1 MGDELEDPYYHD
13 MDMLST
19 QASNRDFSEHEETP
33 RSKISDLPSA
43 TLEPSSVNAKDGSG
57 SSRQGSEQ
65 SDPGQSP
72 SSLCTILRTALARV
86 GLDDAQETAPAANP
100 FFRRLP
106 PTTPFSVPPSP
117 HFLRELQMCWADP
130 RAFAHHSRDS
140 RLLSTMRNAEEHGLD
155 HMPAVDHCVTALV
168 LSPDGALRDEA
179 RCPSP
184 QCQVTDDLL
193 TWAYDTAACM
203 ARLWNSISVLM
214 LAQAQMLQ
222 PHPVDSSIGDLND
235 ASLQA
240 FASMS
245 RELGRL
251 MSTLVVARRQVW
263 LAQAPLSDD
272 LRGTLRKH
280 PVILGRIFGPAAERA
295 LESRQQQG
303 AHPPPRLRQVL
314 THNQNPDRQCYH
326 LPSPHGGPG
335 FKQRPPSPKSN
346 GARGHERS
354 GLAVGRFTQRQLA
367 YWAAHTTD
375 TWVLTTLS
383 HGYRLQF
390 QRRPPLFSGV
400 RITLVTDPLK
410 ARALCQEIVSL
421 LEKGAITRVK
431 PSEQLD
437 GFYST
442 YFLVRKKEGGF
453 RPVLELK
460 QLNVFLKVL
469 PFHMLRTAEGIKILP
484 YLDDWLICAPSY
496 DRAASTA
503 LTVAH
508 VIALG
513 LTVNLKKS
521 SFTPTQ
527 RAIYTSIRVA
537 SETMVHSHLLA
548 GEPWQLLL
556 RQDLLSQLDG
566 RIWHHNPGLLQLW
579 VWPLKGP
586 TP

>member
-19 QASNRDFSEHEETP
+19 QASNQDFSEHEETP
-33 RSKISDLPSA
+33 RSEISDLPSA

-86 GLDDAQETAPAANP
+86 GLDDAQVTAPAANP

-117 HFLRELQMCWADP
+117 HFLRELPMCWANP
-130 RAFAHHSRDS
+130 RAFARHSRDS

-155 HMPAVDHCVTALV
+155 HMPAVDHCMRALV

-184 QCQVTDDLL
+184 QCRVTDDLL
-193 TWAYDTAACM
+193 TRAYDTAVHM
-203 ARLWNSISVLM
+203 ARLGNSLSVLM

-240 FASMS
+240 FALMS

-280 PVILGRIFGPAAERA
+280 PVIPGRIFGPAAEWA
-295 LESRQQQG
+295 LESRQQPSRQQG
-303 AHPPPRLRQVL
+303 AHPPPRLRHVL
-314 THNQNPDRQCYH
+314 AHNQNPDRQCYR
-326 LPSPHGGPG
+326 LPSPRGALVLNSA
-335 FKQRPPSPKSN
+335 PPNPKSN
-346 GARGHERS
+346 GARGNERS
-354 GLAVGRFTQRQLA
+354 GPAVGRFTQRQLA

-390 QRRPPLFSGV
+390 RRRPPRFSGV
-400 RITLVTDPLK
+400 RMTSVIDPLK
-410 ARALCQEIVSL
+410 AHALCQEIVSL
-421 LEKGAITRVK
+421 LEKGQPAA
-431 PSEQLD
+431 
-437 GFYST
+437 
-442 YFLVRKKEGGF
+442 
-453 RPVLELK
+453 
-460 QLNVFLKVL
+460 
-469 PFHMLRTAEGIKILP
+469 LR
-484 YLDDWLICAPSY
+484 
-496 DRAASTA
+496 
-503 LTVAH
+503 
-508 VIALG
+508 
-513 LTVNLKKS
+513 
-521 SFTPTQ
+521 
-527 RAIYTSIRVA
+527 
-537 SETMVHSHLLA
+537 
-548 GEPWQLLL
+548 
-556 RQDLLSQLDG
+556 
-566 RIWHHNPGLLQLW
+566 
-579 VWPLKGP
+579 
-586 TP
+586 